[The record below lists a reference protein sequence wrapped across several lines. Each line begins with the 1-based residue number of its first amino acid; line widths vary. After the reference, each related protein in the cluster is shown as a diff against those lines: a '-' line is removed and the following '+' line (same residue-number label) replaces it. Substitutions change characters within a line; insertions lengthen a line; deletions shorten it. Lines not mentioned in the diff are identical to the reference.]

1 LHTRQLR
8 YAQSV
13 ALTTRRTALRLI
25 SLGAGSALLAAC
37 APVTPATPS
46 ATSQSSVSATGGS
59 SGSSGLTPVA
69 AGGAPTPAPKTGGT
83 LRVAISS
90 DLTSLE
96 GQLGIPPANDTL
108 WQVYDRLTEY
118 DDQGQPQ
125 PRLAESWDAS
135 SDYKQITLHL
145 RQGVQYHSGREL
157 TSADIKW
164 NVQRAQDPKVGVG
177 QLAPLARWWTTI
189 DTPDKYTV
197 VLSSDQPRPGVFDFF
212 EFLNILDS
220 QTVQGSSPPSTPI
233 GTGPFKFGEWVQG
246 DHISFPK
253 NPNYWQTGK
262 PYLDELHVPVVR
274 DQPAMIVQLQTN
286 TVDAVD
292 TPAIVDAVNLGND
305 PNYQLWK
312 DAGTGAYALIA
323 ADAQQAP
330 TDNKLVR
337 QALNWSLNRQ
347 RITDSVY
354 RGLNGGPKNLPWPQ
368 QSPAYDAAK
377 DAHYTFDL
385 DKAKLLLQQAGVS
398 NVSLDFILANGN
410 NEQAS
415 IAQIIQSDLATI
427 GVNVTIKPMDLA
439 AWRATTASFKGW
451 GLNVAQSAYAQLQPP
466 TLPTM
471 SAWWS
476 YSASQTGF
484 KDDQYTALVQQA
496 AAETDPGRLK
506 QFLDQ
511 LNDYLL
517 DQSFVMVLCALPSM
531 ILSSKNVHGLRFTR
545 HQGVDWTNAWLG

>member
-1 LHTRQLR
+1 M
-8 YAQSV
+8 
-13 ALTTRRTALRLI
+13 TTRRAALHLI
-25 SLGAGSALLAAC
+25 TIGAGTALLAAC
-37 APVTPATPS
+37 APAAQPSPTAPGQPTGSPTSLATNTTAGS
-46 ATSQSSVSATGGS
+46 SQS
-59 SGSSGLTPVA
+59 A
-69 AGGAPTPAPKTGGT
+69 AGSALTPAPTSGGT
-83 LRVAISS
+83 LRLAVSS

-96 GQLGIPPANDTL
+96 GQLGIPPAIDTL

-118 DDQGQPQ
+118 DTQGQPQ
-125 PRLAESWDAS
+125 PRLAESWDLS

-145 RQGVQYHSGREL
+145 RKGVQYHSGREL
-157 TSADIKW
+157 TSADIQW
-164 NVQRAQDPKVGVG
+164 NVLRAQDPKVGVG
-177 QLAPLARWWTTI
+177 QLAPLAQWWTRI
-189 DTPDKYTV
+189 DTPDQYTV
-197 VLSSDQPRPGVFDFF
+197 VLTSDQPRPGAFDFF
-212 EFLNILDS
+212 EFFNILDS
-220 QTVQGSSPPSTPI
+220 QTVQGSAAPQTPI

-246 DHISFPK
+246 DHITFPK
-253 NPNYWQTGK
+253 NPNYWMNGR
-262 PYLDELHVPVVR
+262 PYLEELQVPVVR
-274 DQPAMIVQLQTN
+274 DQAAMIVQLQAKS
-286 TVDAVD
+286 VDAVD

-337 QALNWSLNRQ
+337 QALNWSINRQ
-347 RITDSVY
+347 RITDSIY
-354 RGLNGGPKNLPWPQ
+354 HGINGGPKDLPWPP

-377 DAHYTFDL
+377 DAYYTFDL
-385 DKAKLLLQQAGVS
+385 DKAKSLFQQAGVS
-398 NVSLDFILANGN
+398 NLALDFILANGN
-410 NEQAS
+410 SEQAS
-415 IAQIIQSDLATI
+415 IAQIVQSDLASI
-427 GVNVTIKPMDLA
+427 GVNVAIKPMDLA

-484 KDDQYTALVQQA
+484 KDDQYTALVQSA
-496 AAETDPGRLK
+496 SVTTDAGQLK
-506 QFLDQ
+506 LQLSQ

-517 DQSFVMVLCALPSM
+517 DQSFVMVLCASPSLM
-531 ILSSKNVHGLRFTR
+531 LTNTNVHGLRFTR